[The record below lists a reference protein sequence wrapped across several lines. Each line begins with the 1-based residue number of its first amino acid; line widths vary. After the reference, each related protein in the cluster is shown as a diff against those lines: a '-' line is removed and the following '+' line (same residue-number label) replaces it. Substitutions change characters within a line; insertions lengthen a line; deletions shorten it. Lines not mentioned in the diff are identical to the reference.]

1 MEVNVLINEVRVK
14 CQTSKTTTCA
24 DVINMATTLTGYAL
38 YERGYGVESIVS
50 MTTNIQKLI
59 RSWGADKD
67 SYSLVLRQNDKMESK
82 MAIVSKAKRKLQRLR
97 SLLARQKKA
106 TQQTNHSY
114 INANLQMN
122 NCVNKIYNKNVM
134 VTNIANDNEYRSD
147 TMSFAKVRAI
157 DEKSAKFEL
166 LERYITESSVYVTD
180 RVMYPLPP
188 RTRGDGAEDSNV
200 KEGFDNITG
209 VEAFTMVTMDRSR
222 DLDEAFVSDD
232 SCSEFSDCD
241 LNECFLHE
249 TDDTQSSE
257 SAFEDDSDCESISE
271 LNRNIAD
278 FTTSCVDVTT
288 DNDVTLENLQRLRAL
303 FSKGDLEAYVND
315 ADVDSF
321 MKTVLYDMDNSDDG
335 VGSLNSDEL

>member
-1 MEVNVLINEVRVK
+1 MVNEVSVK
-14 CQTSKTTTCA
+14 CHITKTTTCA
-24 DVINMATTLTGYAL
+24 DVINMVTTSTGYSL
-38 YERGYGVESIVS
+38 YERGYGVERMVS
-50 MTTNIQKLI
+50 MTTKIRKLI
-59 RSWGADKD
+59 RSWGASKD
-67 SYSLVLRQNDKMESK
+67 SYSLVLRKTDKMASK
-82 MAIVSKAKRKLQRLR
+82 MATVSKAIRKLQRLR
-97 SLLARQKKA
+97 SLLARNKNSQQQKFY
-106 TQQTNHSY
+106 SY
-114 INANLQMN
+114 IKDNLQTN
-122 NCVNKIYNKNVM
+122 NCVNKIYNKDVM
-134 VTNIANDNEYRSD
+134 IT
-147 TMSFAKVRAI
+147 AKAVKLSSAKGHTF
-157 DEKSAKFEL
+157 DQKSAKFEL
-166 LERYITESSVYVTD
+166 LKRYIRESSSLVTYS
-180 RVMYPLPP
+180 VMYPLPP
-188 RTRGDGAEDSNV
+188 RTRGDGAEENFYSKNGADVIVIPDSL
-200 KEGFDNITG
+200 
-209 VEAFTMVTMDRSR
+209 MDQSR

-257 SAFEDDSDCESISE
+257 SAFEDNSDCESISE